1 MKEDRLGPLYDV
13 KDYDRGIH
21 MLVGSNQHRGPQRV
35 RGWLPSL
42 VHYCFLDDLRTERVV
57 AEPNNLNRK
66 MITVGTPP
74 HPSPLLPLFFPLLL
88 DVGSG
93 DRADQVLGSISS
105 RLDL

>member
-42 VHYCFLDDLRTERVV
+42 VHCCFLDDLRTERVV

-66 MITVGTPP
+66 MITVGTLPP
-74 HPSPLLPLFFPLLL
+74 PLPPSPPFLPSTARRGIG
-88 DVGSG
+88 GS
-93 DRADQVLGSISS
+93 S
-105 RLDL
+105 